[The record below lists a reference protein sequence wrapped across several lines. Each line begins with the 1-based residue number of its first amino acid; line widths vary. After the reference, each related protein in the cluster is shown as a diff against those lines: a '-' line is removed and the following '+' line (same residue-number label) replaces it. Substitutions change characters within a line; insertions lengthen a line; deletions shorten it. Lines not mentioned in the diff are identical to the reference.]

1 MLSVFSLLIL
11 ILIDPASCQIVY
23 GCYGPPDSPC
33 SQHTLACGDDEVI
46 AFDDD
51 YRPVSLIRN
60 NKGVSCPLTNED
72 NCSKTCCSKNK
83 NNKTQSLQQT
93 DAFLT
98 IDSEETTLANLTDVI
113 STFNNCSNQRACTVT
128 SPYTHH
134 GPGYDYVRYNYI
146 CVQDSRVYNFVDE
159 RIFKKHNHVYLH
171 FSDKQQSLGSISCLC
186 RVRSSVEIG
195 VASKYIHLNPA
206 SCNKVK
212 ISSGKR
218 KLFNCTHDDTLYF
231 STVLFYTNDPIF
243 IEFKDLT
250 AMENDIMWLEF
261 FTIGEFLEISCSGC
275 GQKLNKDFTESRC
288 GTSSSGS
295 STWFIN
301 SFPASVWVVYTLFLQ
316 ISWS

>member
-1 MLSVFSLLIL
+1 MLSIFSILIL

-46 AFDDD
+46 GFDDN
-51 YRPVSLIRN
+51 YRPMSLIRN
-60 NKGVSCPLTNED
+60 NKDVACPLTND
-72 NCSKTCCSKNK
+72 DKCSKTCCSTNK
-83 NNKTQSLQQT
+83 NNQTQSLQQT

-98 IDSEETTLANLTDVI
+98 IDNGETTLANLTDVI
-113 STFNNCSNQRACTVT
+113 SVFDNCSNERTCTVT
-128 SPYTHH
+128 SPYNDH

-171 FSDKQQSLGSISCLC
+171 FSGKQQPLEAISCLC

-195 VASKYIHLNPA
+195 VSSKYIHLNRA
-206 SCNKVK
+206 SCIKVN

-218 KLFNCTHDDTLYF
+218 KLFNCSQDDTLYF
-231 STVLFYTNDPIF
+231 STVLFYTSEPIF
-243 IEFKDLT
+243 IEFKDFT
-250 AMENDIMWLEF
+250 AMENDTMWLEF
-261 FTIGEFLEISCSGC
+261 FTIGEFLEITCSGC
-275 GQKLNKDFTESRC
+275 GEKLNKDHMESPMC
-288 GTSSSGS
+288 GLSSGS

-301 SFPASVWVVYTLFLQ
+301 SFPALVWILCTLLQ
-316 ISWS
+316 ISSS